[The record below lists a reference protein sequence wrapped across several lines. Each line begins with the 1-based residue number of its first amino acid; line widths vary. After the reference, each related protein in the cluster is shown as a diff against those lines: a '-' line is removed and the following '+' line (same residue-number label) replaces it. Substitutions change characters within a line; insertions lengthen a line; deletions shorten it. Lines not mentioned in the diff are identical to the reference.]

1 MRPQVTGRVVIA
13 SSVPAF
19 SAGVVRVRLEDVSY
33 ADRRATIVAEASVPG
48 VSHDPSTVDRV
59 QEGAGTL
66 VPFSLTPSRDIESDH
81 DYAVRAWLDRAGRP
95 PDSAEL
101 RSDRSYPVLTR
112 GLGSDVTIV
121 LGR

>member
-1 MRPQVTGRVVIA
+1 VIA

-48 VSHDPSTVDRV
+48 VAHDPATADRV
-59 QEGAGTL
+59 PQGPGTV

-81 DYAVRAWLDRAGRP
+81 DYSVRAWLDRAGRS

-101 RSDRSYPVLTR
+101 HSDRTYPVLTR
-112 GLGSDVTIV
+112 GFGSDVTVV
-121 LGR
+121 LGS